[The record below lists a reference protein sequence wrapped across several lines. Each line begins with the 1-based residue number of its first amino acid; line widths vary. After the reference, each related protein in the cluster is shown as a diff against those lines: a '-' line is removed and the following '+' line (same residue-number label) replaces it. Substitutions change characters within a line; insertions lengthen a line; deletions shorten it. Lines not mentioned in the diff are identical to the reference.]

1 MFCDMNYFEE
11 LLEKDRL
18 RKLDSQYFSGAK
30 NAGGSQ
36 YCDDFESISG
46 IVGSGG
52 FGIIKLSK
60 PKKKNQQVLKVVTK
74 MIAKENILP
83 WQRKGGQL
91 LEAEILMNIT
101 HINVVSCLDL
111 YQNTEY
117 IHIVME
123 YCPGKTL
130 FDLVEHISKIPEN
143 LARILFKQVVS
154 AVSYLHMN
162 CIVHGDIKD
171 ENILVDENQIVKL
184 IDFGSAQYD
193 DGKKTCQYCGSETYS
208 SPEVASGGRFL
219 RVPQEVWSL
228 GVLLFVMV
236 TGSNPFSNILEALE
250 GNLIFP
256 RDTSLSEGVV
266 SLVRS
271 MMLKDVIKRS
281 SLNELSKHF
290 WMEC

>member
-11 LLEKDRL
+11 LLEKERL
-18 RKLDSQYFSGAK
+18 RKLDTQYFSGAE

-60 PKKKNQQVLKVVTK
+60 PKKKNQQVCFNKKYFNHRQTPLGDFQVLKVVTK

-143 LARILFKQVVS
+143 LARILFKQVRINQFIDDFILQHS
-154 AVSYLHMN
+154 TYLQG
-162 CIVHGDIKD
+162 C
-171 ENILVDENQIVKL
+171 
-184 IDFGSAQYD
+184 
-193 DGKKTCQYCGSETYS
+193 
-208 SPEVASGGRFL
+208 
-219 RVPQEVWSL
+219 L
-228 GVLLFVMV
+228 GCLLF
-236 TGSNPFSNILEALE
+236 AH
-250 GNLIFP
+250 
-256 RDTSLSEGVV
+256 
-266 SLVRS
+266 
-271 MMLKDVIKRS
+271 
-281 SLNELSKHF
+281 ELHSA
-290 WMEC
+290 W

>member
-1 MFCDMNYFEE
+1 
-11 LLEKDRL
+11 
-18 RKLDSQYFSGAK
+18 
-30 NAGGSQ
+30 
-36 YCDDFESISG
+36 
-46 IVGSGG
+46 
-52 FGIIKLSK
+52 
-60 PKKKNQQVLKVVTK
+60 

-130 FDLVEHISKIPEN
+130 FDLVEHLSKIPEN
-143 LARILFKQVVS
+143 LARIVFKQVRINQFLDDLYFNIQLIFKVVS

-171 ENILVDENQIVKL
+171 ENILVDANQIVKL

-193 DGKKTCQYCGSETYS
+193 DGEKTWCQIS
-208 SPEVASGGRFL
+208 
-219 RVPQEVWSL
+219 
-228 GVLLFVMV
+228 
-236 TGSNPFSNILEALE
+236 
-250 GNLIFP
+250 
-256 RDTSLSEGVV
+256 
-266 SLVRS
+266 
-271 MMLKDVIKRS
+271 
-281 SLNELSKHF
+281 
-290 WMEC
+290 